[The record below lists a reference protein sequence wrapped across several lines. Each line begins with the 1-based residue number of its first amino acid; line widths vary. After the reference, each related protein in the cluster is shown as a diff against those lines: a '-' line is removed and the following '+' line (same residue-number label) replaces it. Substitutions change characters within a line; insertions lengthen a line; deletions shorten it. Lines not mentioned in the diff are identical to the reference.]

1 MVALLDVILAPSPN
15 FVRKPNWGTPGRFLK
30 THQTT
35 VTNIHTP
42 EQAVQNDSGGG
53 AAQHGK
59 GSSSKSNMP
68 NTEKREGQKEKRPTA
83 LGLLLE

>member
-1 MVALLDVILAPSPN
+1 MVALLDIILAPSPN

-53 AAQHGK
+53 GGATWERKQF
-59 GSSSKSNMP
+59 
-68 NTEKREGQKEKRPTA
+68 
-83 LGLLLE
+83 